1 MYDWAGGADEMPL
14 FFTLHKESGPTC
26 ISHLERL
33 EGHEV
38 LSVVERVSMVHYHLS
53 YLDKVTSALIL
64 KTFAERRILLYHT
77 G

>member
-14 FFTLHKESGPTC
+14 FFTLHKESRP

-33 EGHEV
+33 EGPEV
-38 LSVVERVSMVHYHLS
+38 LSVVERLRMVHYHLS
-53 YLDKVTSALIL
+53 YMDKVTSALIL